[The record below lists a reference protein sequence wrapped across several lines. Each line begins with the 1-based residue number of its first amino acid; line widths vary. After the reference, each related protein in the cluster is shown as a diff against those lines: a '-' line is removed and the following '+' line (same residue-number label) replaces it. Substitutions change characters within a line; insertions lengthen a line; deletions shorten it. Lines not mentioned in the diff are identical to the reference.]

1 MASSTERVGQS
12 KAWLLCVALLIGV
25 LFMLFMRSLKP
36 EMVLF
41 ANDGPL
47 GANMAKAI
55 DPPSSFKAVWF
66 DLNWLGNNAGS
77 QPVTVTYLLLWLLGP
92 VGFAKLYG
100 PITLLLLGLSGWLF
114 FRQTRFRPMV
124 CILGGLAA
132 MLNMNIFS
140 NVCWGLGTRAL
151 CVAAVF
157 GALAGIESSRRGLAW
172 AKLPLAGLSLGIAI
186 MEGADNGAILSLYV
200 AAYGIWVAINSE
212 GTPAKKFA
220 AGVIQVAVVAI
231 FAAFMA
237 TQALIGLL
245 GVAKGVATTQ
255 ESQQKPPQQAWD
267 EATAWSLPK
276 AETLRVIIPGLYGYR
291 MDTEK
296 GGAYWG
302 IVGQTPGW
310 EQTKA
315 GWPRY
320 SGAGEYAGVLVVLL
334 GIWAIVES
342 LRKNGQAFTLTERR
356 MIWFWA
362 IAGLISV
369 LFAWGR
375 YAPFYKIVYALPYF
389 SSIRNPIKFMH
400 PAHLSLIILFGY
412 GLQGLSR
419 RYLELAPMKAG
430 RFEKRWTAAMIAT
443 IAVSFLGLLVF
454 ANARNGIVAFLTATG
469 FTDSEAAAVMGF
481 SIREVLFFIVFLAL
495 SAGMVWL
502 IMQGH
507 FAGARARWA
516 GILLGALLV
525 IDLARANTPWI
536 KYYDYT
542 DKYHTHPIVEFL
554 RQRAHE
560 HRVAVLPFQGS
571 RELSMLQQIYN
582 VEWLQHHF
590 QFYNI
595 QSLDVTQDPRPP
607 ADKMAY
613 MQALMKNLPRYWQ
626 LTNTRYLF
634 GMAGPFAD
642 MVNQQLDPAAKR
654 FRVHTP
660 FTIDRTPKEV
670 SFVSQTNSTGPFA
683 LLEFT
688 GALPRAKLYSQW
700 QVSTNDQGTLDQLA
714 SPEFNPEQTVIVSED
729 VPPPAQGQ
737 PGGLEFAS
745 YTPKHIAFRSKS
757 QSPSIL
763 LLNDRY
769 DPDWKVSVDGKE
781 APLLRANFIMRAV
794 HVPAGEHT
802 IDFRFAPKTTGLYVT
817 LSAIALGMLLC
828 VFILLPRK
836 SAPVGVHASACPPQ
850 PGKPTKP

>member
-1 MASSTERVGQS
+1 MRGS
-12 KAWLLCVALLIGV
+12 KTWLWCAALLVGV
-25 LFMLFMRSLKP
+25 LFMLFFRSLKP

-55 DPPSSFKAVWF
+55 DPPSSFKGVWF

-77 QPVTVTYLLLWLLGP
+77 QPVTVTYVLLWLLGP

-100 PITLLLLGLSGWLF
+100 PITLLLLGLSAWLY
-114 FRQTRFRPMV
+114 FRQTQFRPMV
-124 CILGGLAA
+124 CILGALAA

-186 MEGADNGAILSLYV
+186 MEGADNGAIFSLYV
-200 AAYGIWVAINSE
+200 AAYGIWVALSSE
-212 GTPAKKFA
+212 GAPAKKLVTGA
-220 AGVIQVAVVAI
+220 VQVAVVAV
-231 FAAFMA
+231 FAGFMA

-255 ESQQKPPQQAWD
+255 EAQQQSKEQAWD
-267 EATAWSLPK
+267 LATAWSLPK
-276 AETLRVIIPGLYGYR
+276 VETLRVIIPGLFGYR

-302 IVGQTPGW
+302 TVGQSPGW

-320 SGAGEYAGVLVVLL
+320 SGAGEYAGVLVVLV
-334 GIWAIVES
+334 GVWAIVES
-342 LRKNGQAFTLTERR
+342 LRRSAQAFSHFERR

-362 IAGLISV
+362 IAGFISV

-412 GLQGLSR
+412 GLQGLVR
-419 RYLELAPMKAG
+419 RYIETTAVKPIT
-430 RFEKRWTAAMIAT
+430 FERRWTVGMAAAIALS
-443 IAVSFLGLLVF
+443 ILGLLVF
-454 ANARNGIVAFLTATG
+454 ANARNG
-469 FTDSEAAAVMGF
+469 VMGF
-481 SIREVLFFIVFLAL
+481 LTNTGFPLADATVVFGFSTREVMLYLLFLTL
-495 SAGMVWL
+495 SAGMIVL
-502 IMQGH
+502 IMNGH
-507 FAGARARWA
+507 FRGERARWP
-516 GILLGALLV
+516 GILLGTLLV
-525 IDLARANTPWI
+525 IDMSRANLPWI

-554 RQRAHE
+554 RQRPYE
-560 HRVAVLPFQGS
+560 HRTAVLPFQVGGQFS
-571 RELSMLQQIYN
+571 TLQQIYN

-590 QFYNI
+590 QYYNI

-607 ADKMAY
+607 ADKAAY
-613 MQALMKNLPRYWQ
+613 MQALTKNPTRYWQ
-626 LTNTRYLF
+626 LTNARYFF
-634 GMAGPFAD
+634 GMAGPFVDAL
-642 MVNQQLDPAAKR
+642 NQQIDPAGKR

-660 FTIDRTPKEV
+660 FTVDRTPGEA
-670 SFVSQTNSTGPFA
+670 SFVTITNNTGPFA

-700 QVSTNDQGTLDQLA
+700 QVGTNDQQTLQQLGSA
-714 SPEFNPEQTVIVSED
+714 EFDPEQTVLISGEA
-729 VPPPAQGQ
+729 PAPGQGQ
-737 PGGLEFAS
+737 PGTVEYAN
-745 YTPKHIAFRSKS
+745 YAPKHITFRSKS
-757 QSPSIL
+757 ESPSIL

-769 DPDWKVSVDGKE
+769 DPDWKVSVDGKST
-781 APLLRANFIMRAV
+781 PLLRANFIMRGV

-802 IDFRFAPKTTGLYVT
+802 IDFRFEPKVTGMYVT
-817 LSAIALGMLLC
+817 LTAIALGTLLC
-828 VFILLPRK
+828 VIVLLPRK
-836 SAPVGVHASACPPQ
+836 PEWREVPVPAVAQ
-850 PGKPTKP
+850 TR